1 MTPFDPSY
9 RSQITE
15 TDSDRKSRAAKTRA
29 PRLTPANSVL
39 GNLRALT
46 PEERGR
52 DRAKLRRAI

>member
-15 TDSDRKSRAAKTRA
+15 TTEDRKSRAAQAHAR
-29 PRLTPANSVL
+29 PPGPASQMGSL
-39 GNLRALT
+39 KART
-46 PEERGR
+46 PEEAAR